1 MFDLRNNLFTFCAN
15 HVANETLFFST
26 SHFPFFSLFPSLF
39 LYSFILAFT
48 ESVRQNKQTKKY
60 AVKQHK
66 KITDFTFSY
75 QPPLMSFFQS
85 SSLFPQ
91 CCFVFAF
98 FVFFLRKKT
107 IKRIT
112 VLEKKRNF
120 SVEWLRWRRV
130 KVMVGNYVGSSNQ
143 EKNRCLWELQKPI
156 CALWWFWS
164 VKSYASLYF
173 C

>member
-1 MFDLRNNLFTFCAN
+1 MFDLRSNLFTLCAN
-15 HVANETLFFST
+15 HVANENLFFST
-26 SHFPFFSLFPSLF
+26 SHFPFFLSVSLF

-60 AVKQHK
+60 AVKQHT

-98 FVFFLRKKT
+98 FVFFFAKENNKENNSVRKKT
-107 IKRIT
+107 
-112 VLEKKRNF
+112 EFF
-120 SVEWLRWRRV
+120 S
-130 KVMVGNYVGSSNQ
+130 
-143 EKNRCLWELQKPI
+143 
-156 CALWWFWS
+156 
-164 VKSYASLYF
+164 
-173 C
+173 

>member
-1 MFDLRNNLFTFCAN
+1 MGLQTEEVELLLLRNSNGNLFFSLKMFDLRNNLFTFCAN

-26 SHFPFFSLFPSLF
+26 SHFPFFSLSPSLF

-98 FVFFLRKKT
+98 FVFFFFLRKKT
-107 IKRIT
+107 IKRI
-112 VLEKKRNF
+112 K
-120 SVEWLRWRRV
+120 
-130 KVMVGNYVGSSNQ
+130 
-143 EKNRCLWELQKPI
+143 
-156 CALWWFWS
+156 
-164 VKSYASLYF
+164 
-173 C
+173 

>member
-1 MFDLRNNLFTFCAN
+1 MGIILNYKSIKMFDLRNNFFTFCAN

-66 KITDFTFSY
+66 KITALTFSY
-75 QPPLMSFFQS
+75 QPPFMSFFQS

-91 CCFVFAF
+91 CCFF
-98 FVFFLRKKT
+98 FFLLSSFFLRKKT

-112 VLEKKRNF
+112 VLEKN
-120 SVEWLRWRRV
+120 
-130 KVMVGNYVGSSNQ
+130 G
-143 EKNRCLWELQKPI
+143 
-156 CALWWFWS
+156 
-164 VKSYASLYF
+164 
-173 C
+173 